1 MYQGERFNS
10 ITHLVGAVLALVG
23 VTVMVTVASMQGEAT
38 RVLIL
43 TVYGVTLFL
52 LYLFSTLY
60 HSLRGRA
67 KRVFQVLDHHAI
79 YLLIAGT
86 YTPFTLLVLDGATGW
101 WLFGAVWTL
110 AVVGIV
116 QDSIPRKGSR
126 VLSLLIY
133 LGMGWL
139 VLFALGPLIKALP
152 AAAFWWLAAG
162 GVFYT
167 VGVIF
172 YLLDERY
179 PWSHGVWHLFVLAGS
194 ISHYFVILLFL

>member
-86 YTPFTLLVLDGATGW
+86 YTPFTLLALDGATGW

-116 QDSIPRKGSR
+116 QDSIPRKGGR
-126 VLSLLIY
+126 LLSLLIY

-139 VLFALGPLIKALP
+139 VLFALGPLIAALP

>member
-86 YTPFTLLVLDGATGW
+86 YTPFTLLVLDGATRW

-139 VLFALGPLIKALP
+139 VLFALGPLIAALP